1 MGDAKEMLENLSAE
15 DQAYVNSLKDVEIT
29 ETDLLKQEK
38 EVIAEMKASFDS
50 LKV

>member
-1 MGDAKEMLENLSAE
+1 MDEAKEMLENLSAE
-15 DQAYVNSLKDVEIT
+15 DQAYVNNLKDVDFT

-38 EVIAEMKASFDS
+38 KVFSEMKRSFHS